1 MAKSSTGN
9 IFGVETLTEIEYMG
23 KRYKGEFTG
32 AKTSGLSALGR
43 FMVLRNNITAASFT
57 KVPDGMKGLFNRLST
72 KNVPI
77 FDDIFTKEIGGVKIK
92 EMPGFGVTP
101 DVIRF
106 KDDGKL
112 ETSDIKGI
120 VTSVQGVMGN
130 DDRVIGGNVQVTN
143 AIKIA
148 GGEGTVLTGKKEF
161 LTGFVQD
168 STAEGGYKATTT
180 EVGRYYKSFVQE
192 LYDNRDNQDTLKKIL
207 SRDNI
212 NAKALRTNYE
222 LKSGLLHI
230 PMLLSDGTV
239 IKGSVSFPWK
249 NIKNNKAVDILVS
262 KKGKN
267 IIFNIK
273 VNEAEVRRGLNAA
286 NDKWIRVF
294 GDKYEKEVLQYMAD
308 EFGVLS
314 PKVLKYLTNNTNITK
329 VIEHGK
335 SGAVIQINSP
345 KEEPVKKATQSPQQ
359 RFISGAQIS
368 ALVRKRLTE
377 SMDKTGRPVPPDLKY
392 RTGRYANSVT
402 VVPNYKTK
410 TMSYTINPLY
420 RSLEQYGYT
429 PDDQAKTAIR
439 EVVTSLYQRNFIITR
454 SN

>member
-1 MAKSSTGN
+1 
-9 IFGVETLTEIEYMG
+9 
-23 KRYKGEFTG
+23 
-32 AKTSGLSALGR
+32 
-43 FMVLRNNITAASFT
+43 
-57 KVPDGMKGLFNRLST
+57 
-72 KNVPI
+72 
-77 FDDIFTKEIGGVKIK
+77 
-92 EMPGFGVTP
+92 
-101 DVIRF
+101 
-106 KDDGKL
+106 
-112 ETSDIKGI
+112 
-120 VTSVQGVMGN
+120 
-130 DDRVIGGNVQVTN
+130 
-143 AIKIA
+143 
-148 GGEGTVLTGKKEF
+148 
-161 LTGFVQD
+161 
-168 STAEGGYKATTT
+168 
-180 EVGRYYKSFVQE
+180 
-192 LYDNRDNQDTLKKIL
+192 
-207 SRDNI
+207 
-212 NAKALRTNYE
+212 
-222 LKSGLLHI
+222 
-230 PMLLSDGTV
+230 
-239 IKGSVSFPWK
+239 
-249 NIKNNKAVDILVS
+249 
-262 KKGKN
+262 
-267 IIFNIK
+267 
-273 VNEAEVRRGLNAA
+273 
-286 NDKWIRVF
+286 
-294 GDKYEKEVLQYMAD
+294 MAD

>member
-9 IFGVETLTEIEYMG
+9 LFDGSTITEIRFMG
-23 KRYKGEFTG
+23 KKYKGEFTG

-77 FDDIFTKEIGGVKIK
+77 FDDIFTKEIGGVKVK
-92 EMPGFGVTP
+92 EMPGFGVSP

-130 DDRVIGGNVQVTN
+130 DDRVVGGNVQVAN
-143 AIKIA
+143 PVKIA
-148 GGEGTVLTGKKEF
+148 GGEGTVLTDKKEF

-168 STAEGGYKATTT
+168 STAEGGYRATTT
-180 EVGRYYKSFVQE
+180 EVSRYYNSFVQE
-192 LYDNRDNQDTLKKIL
+192 LYDNRDNQDKLKKIL

-212 NAKALRTNYE
+212 NANALRTNYE
-222 LKSGLLHI
+222 LKSSLLHI

-239 IKGSVSFPWK
+239 IKGSINFPWK

-267 IIFNIK
+267 IIFNIRI
-273 VNEAEVRRGLNAA
+273 NEAEVRRGLNAA

-314 PKVLKYLTNNTNITK
+314 PKVLKYLTDNTAITK
-329 VIEHGK
+329 VVEHSK
-335 SGAVIQINSP
+335 SGAIIQINSP

-410 TMSYTINPLY
+410 TMNYTINPLY